1 MMASKRQSASCF
13 SVTSKYKKK
22 NDGTDK
28 DEVSK
33 LSLNKRIAEVPG
45 RIASIELF
53 NFMCHESLKINFDL
67 SNRNCFF
74 IGGSN
79 GSGKS
84 ALFAALNMGL
94 GGRGSQNERGNA
106 MKQYIKDGQK
116 FVDYSRAKIRIV
128 LTNCGF
134 GKYPGYGDAIA
145 VERTISLTSS
155 TYQLKSLTY
164 EEGRCN
170 EQVVSHKKTDLD
182 KLLARFSIQLD
193 NPIFWMS
200 QNRCREFLHEL
211 KPEKLYNMFMSATG
225 LDFSRR
231 CYSESGTYSDESEK
245 LVLSIRQDCCN
256 KLKEIEKLRENRKRV
271 QNMEQSKQNLS
282 ELKNILRW
290 LPVRD
295 CHKDLCKHNELL
307 AKAAEIYAKLKGGFA
322 IKEKMKADCLQ
333 KFEQMQENK
342 EKLQKKIEDLQD
354 ELKNLGKER
363 KSRRDGML
371 DTEQQL
377 NTVERNHRIMN
388 AEIGSMEQQLKE
400 IEAKKNQGIQYS
412 IVEIEAELFEL
423 ENRCTTVKEKQY
435 SMEKRKKCFETELAD
450 AIKAER
456 SLEAEISHWNVVLRE
471 LRDEKERVMAM
482 EQSDLAR
489 FGTSAPQIISLI
501 KQNAAK
507 FSKKPIGPIG
517 AYIRIKDDSWA
528 LAVEHCLRHL
538 LSVWLCDNV
547 HDRNILDSILQSY
560 NIRTVGYIISKFLES
575 RYDITSFE
583 PPSEYLTVARMIT
596 VTNDNVFNVLVD
608 QTQMESILLIGSD
621 SLARRLMAENPPR
634 NVYKGFTKNGD
645 EVFAKTGDQVYR
657 FYANHHYQ
665 KSVILT
671 NTKTA
676 NIRSLNDQITKT
688 EDELRNNRASLAKI
702 QKNRQKIEGDLT
714 SEMQQRS
721 QELQCLRVDEV
732 RRRSLQKRLDAAR
745 FEGSVDGQVMNLV
758 SSLNQYRREK
768 EKLIQSENV
777 LQEQLTSS
785 RQLLH
790 VTEMIR
796 REKIREIKE
805 NENELKKRESDLEE
819 CSSEIDK
826 MNNYENEYRQKL
838 SKLEIHI
845 NDLQEKVKTLN
856 EKLEKMKN
864 EAREFVTDV
873 PPDFTSLP
881 DTAEAEERY
890 RKLERR
896 IQSAQESLEG
906 TIVSE
911 EALNALQNDYERL
924 QKKYNSAKQVVL
936 ELKKRL
942 KLRNEKFLEVRNLT
956 AERLSELYGGL
967 MSIRN
972 FKGSLIISHEE
983 RAIYIMASTQKNQ
996 EIDQAAILQ
1005 RYRGKGNFQDLRGL
1019 SGGERTYTSACF
1031 VMALWQ
1037 AMGTPIRC
1045 MDEFDVFLDLNNRK
1059 IVMELFADLAT
1070 RHYPSYQFIFFTPQG
1085 VADFA
1090 CRDRVQL
1097 FEMPKIRK

>member
-1 MMASKRQSASCF
+1 
-13 SVTSKYKKK
+13 
-22 NDGTDK
+22 
-28 DEVSK
+28 
-33 LSLNKRIAEVPG
+33 
-45 RIASIELF
+45 
-53 NFMCHESLKINFDL
+53 
-67 SNRNCFF
+67 
-74 IGGSN
+74 
-79 GSGKS
+79 
-84 ALFAALNMGL
+84 
-94 GGRGSQNERGNA
+94 
-106 MKQYIKDGQK
+106 
-116 FVDYSRAKIRIV
+116 
-128 LTNCGF
+128 
-134 GKYPGYGDAIA
+134 YP
-145 VERTISLTSS
+145 
-155 TYQLKSLTY
+155 
-164 EEGRCN
+164 
-170 EQVVSHKKTDLD
+170 
-182 KLLARFSIQLD
+182 
-193 NPIFWMS
+193 
-200 QNRCREFLHEL
+200 
-211 KPEKLYNMFMSATG
+211 
-225 LDFSRR
+225 
-231 CYSESGTYSDESEK
+231 
-245 LVLSIRQDCCN
+245 
-256 KLKEIEKLRENRKRV
+256 
-271 QNMEQSKQNLS
+271 
-282 ELKNILRW
+282 
-290 LPVRD
+290 
-295 CHKDLCKHNELL
+295 
-307 AKAAEIYAKLKGGFA
+307 
-322 IKEKMKADCLQ
+322 
-333 KFEQMQENK
+333 
-342 EKLQKKIEDLQD
+342 
-354 ELKNLGKER
+354 
-363 KSRRDGML
+363 
-371 DTEQQL
+371 
-377 NTVERNHRIMN
+377 
-388 AEIGSMEQQLKE
+388 
-400 IEAKKNQGIQYS
+400 
-412 IVEIEAELFEL
+412 
-423 ENRCTTVKEKQY
+423 
-435 SMEKRKKCFETELAD
+435 
-450 AIKAER
+450 R
-456 SLEAEISHWNVVLRE
+456 S
-471 LRDEKERVMAM
+471 
-482 EQSDLAR
+482 
-489 FGTSAPQIISLI
+489 
-501 KQNAAK
+501 
-507 FSKKPIGPIG
+507 
-517 AYIRIKDDSWA
+517 
-528 LAVEHCLRHL
+528 
-538 LSVWLCDNV
+538 
-547 HDRNILDSILQSY
+547 
-560 NIRTVGYIISKFLES
+560 GYIISKYFFFIVIYFIFLIHGFCYTSGCYFFRFLES
-575 RYDITSFE
+575 RYDITLFE
-583 PPSEYLTVARMIT
+583 PPSEYLTVARM
-596 VTNDNVFNVLVD
+596 VTIANDNVFNVLVD

-621 SLARRLMAENPPR
+621 SLARRMMAENPPK

-657 FYANHHYQ
+657 FYANHRYQ

-671 NTKTA
+671 STRTA
-676 NIRSLNDQITKT
+676 SIRTLNDQITKT
-688 EDELRNNRASLAKI
+688 EDELRNNRASLAKV

-714 SEMQQRS
+714 TEMQQRN
-721 QELQCLRVDEV
+721 QELQCLRIDEV

-785 RQLLH
+785 RELLH
-790 VTEMIR
+790 DTEMIR
-796 REKIREIKE
+796 REKIREIRE

-819 CSSEIDK
+819 CRSEIDK

-911 EALNALQNDYERL
+911 EALGALQNDYERL
-924 QKKYNSAKQVVL
+924 QKKYISAKQVVL

-983 RAIYIMASTQKNQ
+983 RAIYIMAGTQKNQ
-996 EIDQAAILQ
+996 EINQAALLQ
-1005 RYRGKGNFQDLRGL
+1005 RYRGKGNLQDLRGL

-1070 RHYPSYQFIFFTPQG
+1070 RQYPSYQFIFFTPQG

>member
-22 NDGTDK
+22 ND

-106 MKQYIKDGQK
+106 MKQYIKDGQN
-116 FVDYSRAKIRIV
+116 RAKIRIV

>member
-1 MMASKRQSASCF
+1 MASKRQSASCF

-106 MKQYIKDGQK
+106 MKQYIKDGQN
-116 FVDYSRAKIRIV
+116 RAKIRIV

>member
-13 SVTSKYKKK
+13 SVTLKYKKK

-106 MKQYIKDGQK
+106 MKQYIKDGQN
-116 FVDYSRAKIRIV
+116 RAKIRIV

-271 QNMEQSKQNLS
+271 QNMEQNKQNLS

-307 AKAAEIYAKLKGGFA
+307 TKAAEIYAKLKGGFA

-400 IEAKKNQGIQYS
+400 VEAKKNQGIQYS

-423 ENRCTTVKEKQY
+423 ENRCTTVKERQY

-471 LRDEKERVMAM
+471 LRDERERVVAM

-501 KQNAAK
+501 EQNVAK

-560 NIRTVGYIISKFLES
+560 NIRAVGYIISKFLES

-621 SLARRLMAENPPR
+621 SLARRVMAENPPK

-657 FYANHHYQ
+657 FYANHRYQ

-790 VTEMIR
+790 DTEMIR

-826 MNNYENEYRQKL
+826 MNNYENEYSQKL

-911 EALNALQNDYERL
+911 EALSALQNDYERL

-1070 RHYPSYQFIFFTPQG
+1070 RQYPSYQFIFFTPQG
-1085 VADFA
+1085 IADFA

>member
-106 MKQYIKDGQK
+106 MKQYIKDGQN
-116 FVDYSRAKIRIV
+116 RAKIRIV

>member
-1 MMASKRQSASCF
+1 
-13 SVTSKYKKK
+13 
-22 NDGTDK
+22 
-28 DEVSK
+28 
-33 LSLNKRIAEVPG
+33 
-45 RIASIELF
+45 
-53 NFMCHESLKINFDL
+53 
-67 SNRNCFF
+67 
-74 IGGSN
+74 
-79 GSGKS
+79 
-84 ALFAALNMGL
+84 
-94 GGRGSQNERGNA
+94 
-106 MKQYIKDGQK
+106 
-116 FVDYSRAKIRIV
+116 RAKIRIV

-134 GKYPGYGDAIA
+134 GKCPGYGDAVA
-145 VERTISLTSS
+145 VERTINLTSS

-170 EQVVSHKKTDLD
+170 EQVISHKKTDLD
-182 KLLARFSIQLD
+182 KLLARFSIHLD

-200 QNRCREFLHEL
+200 QNRCREFLQEL

-231 CYSESGTYSDESEK
+231 CYSESETYSDESEK
-245 LVLSIRQDCCN
+245 LVLSIRQACCD

-271 QNMEQSKQNLS
+271 QNMEQNKQNLS

-295 CHKDLCKHNELL
+295 CHKDLCKHDELL
-307 AKAAEIYAKLKGGFA
+307 AKAAEVYAKLKGGFA
-322 IKEKMKADCLQ
+322 IKE
-333 KFEQMQENK
+333 
-342 EKLQKKIEDLQD
+342 
-354 ELKNLGKER
+354 LKNLGEEK
-363 KSRRDGML
+363 KSRRDEML
-371 DTEQQL
+371 DIGQQL
-377 NTVERNHRIMN
+377 NTVERNHRILD

-412 IVEIEAELFEL
+412 IAEIEAELFEL
-423 ENRCTTVKEKQY
+423 ENRCTAVKEKQC

-450 AIKAER
+450 AMKAER

-471 LRDEKERVMAM
+471 LRDERERVVAM

-489 FGTSAPQIISLI
+489 FGTSVPQIISLI

-507 FSKKPIGPIG
+507 FSKKPVGPIG

-528 LAVEHCLRHL
+528 LAVEQCLRHL

-547 HDRNILDSILQSY
+547 HDRNILDSILQSH
-560 NIRTVGYIISKFLES
+560 NIRAVGYIISKFLES
-575 RYDITSFE
+575 RYDITLFE
-583 PPSEYLTVARMIT
+583 PPSEYLTVARM
-596 VTNDNVFNVLVD
+596 VTIANDNVFNVLVD

-621 SLARRLMAENPPR
+621 SLARRMMAENPPK

-657 FYANHHYQ
+657 FYANHRYQ

-671 NTKTA
+671 STRTA
-676 NIRSLNDQITKT
+676 SIRTLNDQITKT
-688 EDELRNNRASLAKI
+688 EDELRNNRASLAKV

-714 SEMQQRS
+714 TEMQQRN
-721 QELQCLRVDEV
+721 QELQCLRIDEV

-785 RQLLH
+785 RELLH
-790 VTEMIR
+790 DTEMIR
-796 REKIREIKE
+796 REKIREIRE

-819 CSSEIDK
+819 CRSEIDK

-896 IQSAQESLEG
+896 IQSAQE
-906 TIVSE
+906 
-911 EALNALQNDYERL
+911 
-924 QKKYNSAKQVVL
+924 
-936 ELKKRL
+936 
-942 KLRNEKFLEVRNLT
+942 
-956 AERLSELYGGL
+956 
-967 MSIRN
+967 
-972 FKGSLIISHEE
+972 
-983 RAIYIMASTQKNQ
+983 
-996 EIDQAAILQ
+996 
-1005 RYRGKGNFQDLRGL
+1005 
-1019 SGGERTYTSACF
+1019 
-1031 VMALWQ
+1031 
-1037 AMGTPIRC
+1037 
-1045 MDEFDVFLDLNNRK
+1045 
-1059 IVMELFADLAT
+1059 
-1070 RHYPSYQFIFFTPQG
+1070 
-1085 VADFA
+1085 
-1090 CRDRVQL
+1090 
-1097 FEMPKIRK
+1097 